1 MADREKPAMTEDEIE
16 TTAWALETK
25 MMEIR
30 KDPRAAL
37 TAGLARIRATM
48 LAKVQAWWAK
58 KQAEIEE
65 EWAKRRAK
73 REEEW
78 TKRCAQREEEWAKWC
93 AQREAE
99 MAKLEAEWARSSAS
113 AELRAAFA
121 DFIRLRQREAA
132 EPVPPVLQ

>member
-1 MADREKPAMTEDEIE
+1 MSDHAMNEDQVEAMAWE
-16 TTAWALETK
+16 LETK

-30 KDPRAAL
+30 KDLRAAL
-37 TAGLARIRATM
+37 TAGLARIRSTM
-48 LAKVQAWWAK
+48 LAEVQAWWAK

-78 TKRCAQREEEWAKWC
+78 AKRCAQREEEWAKWC

-99 MAKLEAEWARSSAS
+99 MAKLEAEWGQVIC
-113 AELRAAFA
+113 
-121 DFIRLRQREAA
+121 IR
-132 EPVPPVLQ
+132 